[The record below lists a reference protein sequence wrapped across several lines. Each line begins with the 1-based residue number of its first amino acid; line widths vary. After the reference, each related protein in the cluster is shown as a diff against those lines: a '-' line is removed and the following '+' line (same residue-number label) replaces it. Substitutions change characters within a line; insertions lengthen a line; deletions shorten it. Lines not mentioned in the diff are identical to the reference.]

1 MREAVFRAF
10 SVRASV
16 SHFHYGQVLDND
28 GIHSGLLRFLHQIFS
43 FPQLFIVQDG
53 VECKENPCAELVSI
67 IA

>member
-28 GIHSGLLRFLHQIFS
+28 GIHSGLLRFQHQLLCFL
-43 FPQLFIVQDG
+43 QLLVVQDG
-53 VECKENPCAELVSI
+53 VESKENPCAEPVRVF
-67 IA
+67 A